1 MEILPRMPA
10 SASTFG
16 MSTHLP
22 STSYFQPWCTQRRP
36 HSSLRPKKRFV
47 PRCAQRGSIRPTR
60 PSVSRKATRS
70 SPMTFTRIGGLS
82 GAGISEESATGSQ

>member
-10 SASTFG
+10 SGSTFG

-36 HSSLRPKKRFV
+36 HSSLRPKKRFE
-47 PRCAQRGSIRPTR
+47 PRCAQRGSSSPTL
-60 PSVSRKATRS
+60 PLVSRKATSS
-70 SPMTFTRIGGLS
+70 SPITLTRIGALS
-82 GAGISEESATGSQ
+82 GSGISLASATGSQ